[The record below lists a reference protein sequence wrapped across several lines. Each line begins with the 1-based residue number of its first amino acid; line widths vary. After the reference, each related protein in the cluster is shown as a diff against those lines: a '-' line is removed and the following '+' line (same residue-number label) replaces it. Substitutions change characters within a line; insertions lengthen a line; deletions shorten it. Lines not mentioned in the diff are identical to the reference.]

1 MWHGKSDTYGFNSLL
16 RVVFI
21 ISIDAGEVLDFQV
34 KCKHCFKCR
43 VCSKWDEDSDKCKGG
58 RVNENE
64 CSINHGNLLIITED
78 VARNWGKREKLNLLI
93 KENICHCVKSV

>member
-1 MWHGKSDTYGFNSLL
+1 MWHGKSDTYGFNLLL

-21 ISIDAGEVLDFQV
+21 ISIDTGEVLDFQV

-58 RVNENE
+58 RVDENE
-64 CSINHGNLLIITED
+64 CSINHGKSADNYRRRCQKLRQKRKTKPAD
-78 VARNWGKREKLNLLI
+78 KGKYLSLY
-93 KENICHCVKSV
+93 